1 MAARLGVFTGIVFLM
16 CVSFMP
22 ACVSIPVGE
31 KMLDTKRIGSEH
43 KTEKKLLSAS
53 LEVDKQEHDGTLIA
67 KLEGE
72 NEVQDWE
79 EIQLSK
85 KVEYR
90 KLIIGF
96 FPGTGSRWWVKDR
109 DAIGTELA
117 VIIIPVYMN
126 PVLFGIPTLIPWFGE
141 FASKWEPVDL
151 GKNTNSLQRPA
162 VSLFGWA
169 KTADSENIPLLKLD
183 KKEKN
188 EIAKIEADTSLNESM
203 RQGKLTQCRAEF
215 ARKRK
220 EALKKY
226 NIDFTQKE
234 NINTT
239 NRKEPIPYKQLS
251 LKIPS
256 IRFETTET
264 TDSSGCATFV
274 PAKFPII
281 MDRSLTAE
289 VSASFN
295 STQSVVCKTEIPAS
309 ILGKE
314 LAAVLTKQDCRY
326 NKVYLPEE
334 EIDFSQGQPDLAP
347 MARVSVDIQGQEPSE
362 PEYFVVKVTVQN
374 DGRGSLYRLLG
385 KTFCRTAPQ
394 LGGHLLVFGKIDS
407 GQAVTRKLRLP
418 LSGLAP
424 DAKYDIQVEFSE
436 PNNNYPLPVAL
447 ALNSTT
453 LKRPNLVWTYEVL
466 DNPELSKT
474 AVGNADGVI
483 QRGEAFDLIITVK
496 NIGNA
501 LAKNVMLDAIL
512 PESKYVNVYSGK
524 LHEIDLLE
532 PGETKQVVTNIQIK
546 SAADF
551 QRLSLK
557 VRTSERGFGVSAEKD
572 MALPFDTKIAPSVK
586 AVNYIAYVK
595 SKMAVFRSGAS
606 DKASEYARAPVG
618 TELNIVAE
626 TQLGDWAQVEVT
638 AEKGKALQRVW
649 VRGEELSTTP
659 VVFAASDKVQHI
671 EITRFNN
678 PPMITFIEPT
688 CDLQTNDDRL
698 KLVVNVVDVDGRL
711 KNVELFGGTSS
722 SDLRGINVKPKEWQF
737 FPEAE
742 RKRDSRIMSRVLSL
756 AHGDNVFQ
764 VVATDDEG
772 ARSISTL
779 KVVRRRKVGKT
790 YLVSIGIDSY
800 PDQHRL
806 ECAVKD
812 AKAFRECA
820 LINMGVKQE
829 AIEILIDSE
838 ATATSIRRTLGSLRM
853 NARPEDTIVI
863 FYAGH
868 GTVVDVGG
876 RIEEYLVTYG
886 ADWDNLPGTAIAME
900 EFDRLLRLS
909 AERLL
914 VIADACYSGAIKVR
928 GSEEIFKGLTGKG
941 RILIGYQGAAR
952 EDVKLGHGYLT
963 YYITEAIEGAGD
975 LDRNGK
981 VTLREAYE
989 YASEKI
995 KKMTGTGL
1003 WIKGEGD
1010 LELVANLK

>member
-1 MAARLGVFTGIVFLM
+1 MVARLGVFAGILMLICMSSVTG
-16 CVSFMP
+16 
-22 ACVSIPVGE
+22 CVSIPVGQE
-31 KMLDTKRIGSEH
+31 I
-43 KTEKKLLSAS
+43 
-53 LEVDKQEHDGTLIA
+53 LEVKEIGNEHMTDKILRSATLKLDNQGDDGALVA
-67 KLEGE
+67 KLEGDY
-72 NEVQDWE
+72 EVRECD
-79 EIQLSK
+79 EIQLRK
-85 KVEYR
+85 KVKYR
-90 KLIIGF
+90 KLIVGF
-96 FPGTGSRWWVKDR
+96 YPGAGSRLWVNITDDIEVDIFAAPFMNAVVLLAPTWLPWFSEFNR
-109 DAIGTELA
+109 SWEPAIGESMD
-117 VIIIPVYMN
+117 PMY
-126 PVLFGIPTLIPWFGE
+126 
-141 FASKWEPVDL
+141 
-151 GKNTNSLQRPA
+151 
-162 VSLFGWA
+162 SLFGWA
-169 KTADSENIPLLKLD
+169 KTADSENIPVSKLD
-183 KKEKN
+183 AKEKRALAD
-188 EIAKIEADTSLNESM
+188 IKADTTLYQSVREE
-203 RQGKLTQCRAEF
+203 KLAQCKVEF
-215 ARKRK
+215 AKRR
-220 EALKKY
+220 EAVLKKY
-226 NIDFTQKE
+226 NIDFTEKK
-234 NINTT
+234 NTST
-239 NRKEPIPYKQLS
+239 RTDREPIPYKPLV
-251 LKIPS
+251 LRIPS
-256 IRFETTET
+256 LEFEATQH
-264 TDSSGCATFV
+264 TDKSGRATFLPV
-274 PAKFPII
+274 RFPIVT
-281 MDRSLTAE
+281 DKALTAE
-289 VSASFN
+289 VSAADLN
-295 STQSVVCKTEIPAS
+295 TQPLVAKTVIPAS
-309 ILGKE
+309 ILGKK
-314 LAAVLTKQDCRY
+314 LDTVLTKQDCRY
-326 NKVYLPEE
+326 NKVYLPEG
-334 EIDFSQGQPDLAP
+334 EIDFSPGQPGLAP
-347 MARVSVDIQGQEPSE
+347 MARVSVDIQGQELTE
-362 PEYFVVKVTVQN
+362 PEYLVVKVTVRN
-374 DGRGSLYRLLG
+374 DGRGSLYRLMG

-394 LGGHLLVFGKIDS
+394 LGDHLLIFGKIDS
-407 GQAVTRKLRLP
+407 GQTVTRKLRLP

-436 PNNNYPLPVAL
+436 PNNNYPPPVAL

-453 LKRPNLVWTYEVL
+453 LKRPNLAWTYEVV
-466 DNPELSKT
+466 DDPELSKS

-483 QRGEAFDLIITVK
+483 QIGEAFDLIITVK
-496 NIGNA
+496 NIGDA
-501 LAKNVMLDAIL
+501 LAKNVILDAIL
-512 PESKYVNVYSGK
+512 PESKYLNVYRGK
-524 LHEIDLLE
+524 LHELDSLE
-532 PGETKQVVTNIQIK
+532 PGETKRVVTNIQIK

-557 VRTSERGFGVSAEKD
+557 VRTSESGFGVNAEKD
-572 MALPFDTKIAPSVK
+572 MALPFDTKIAPPVK
-586 AVNYIAYVK
+586 AENYIAYVK

-606 DKASEYARAPVG
+606 EKASEYARAPVG
-618 TELNIVAE
+618 TELNVVAE

-649 VRGEELSTTP
+649 VKSEDLSTMP
-659 VVFAASDKVQHI
+659 LVVAVRDKVQNI

-722 SDLRGINVKPKEWQF
+722 SDLRGINVKPKEWQSL
-737 FPEAE
+737 PEAE
-742 RKRDSRIMSRVLSL
+742 DKRDSVVMSRVLSL

-764 VVATDDEG
+764 VVAIDDEG
-772 ARSISTL
+772 ARSTSTL
-779 KVVRRRKVGKT
+779 KVIRRRKAGKT

-820 LINMGVKQE
+820 LNNMGVKQE
-829 AIEILIDSE
+829 ATEILIDSE
-838 ATATSIRRTLGSLRM
+838 ATASSIRRTLGGLRM
-853 NARPEDTIVI
+853 NARPEDTVII

-900 EFDRLLRLS
+900 EFDRLLRLR

-963 YYITEAIEGAGD
+963 YYITEALEGKGD

-1010 LELVANLK
+1010 LELASNLEKS